1 MAPELPL
8 AGPLT
13 DADLDHLEA
22 LLANPAPQGGAG
34 DVHGVAGPPPGAQ
47 SASSAGAGIVHPMGL
62 DELQGLCV
70 AMAMGPDAEIAN
82 RWLDVALGRS
92 ESDQTPAELLLL
104 LERFRT
110 STEEALNTGSLVL
123 RSRPTRTGR
132 VDYRGWCQGFLAGIE
147 ISETDWFDAADPE
160 ELAELLFPIEV
171 LADALPRQ
179 ERAAY
184 KADEWRRRA
193 HAAQNDLPAS
203 VARLAD
209 YWAILRV
216 PPVTVRRGQR
226 KVGRNDPCPCGSG
239 RKFKQCHG
247 SGNAAS

>member
-8 AGPLT
+8 AGPLS
-13 DADLDHLEA
+13 DADLEQLEA
-22 LLANPAPQGGAG
+22 LL
-34 DVHGVAGPPPGAQ
+34 
-47 SASSAGAGIVHPMGL
+47 HPMRL

-82 RWLDVALGRS
+82 RWLDVALGQS
-92 ESDQTPAELLLL
+92 ESDETPAELLLL
-104 LERFRT
+104 LERFRA
-110 STEEALNTGSLVL
+110 STEEALNTGSLAI

-132 VDYRGWCQGFLAGIE
+132 VDYRGWCRGFLAGIE
-147 ISETDWFDAADPE
+147 ISETDWFDAADSE
-160 ELAELLFPIEV
+160 ELAELLFPIDV
-171 LADALPRQ
+171 LADALSQQ

-184 KADEWRRRA
+184 RADEWRRLA
-193 HAAQNDLPAS
+193 HAAQDDLPAT

-216 PPVTVRRGQR
+216 PPVTIRREQP

-247 SGNAAS
+247 RSNAPS